1 MDKVCNWGNQF
12 IKTQYFEALTEEQKE
27 NSESIVLSF
36 TEHMYVDHRLT
47 PEKWNESALQQVC
60 LHTLPEMM
68 VTGESYFTS
77 MAPVLSA
84 FFEFLA
90 ENQLVKSASGLAK
103 KVREIDQQIVQN
115 ALNPENWNIG
125 KTVFMEGIQAGVD
138 MTNEKE
144 RDAFLENITEGSLAD
159 TLVGK
164 LLENILFDTPE
175 KARKNKKKKM
185 KRNKK
190 EKRKKENVRH
200 IDSLC
205 NWIKP

>member
-1 MDKVCNWGNQF
+1 MNKVCNWGNQF

-27 NSESIVLSF
+27 NSESVALSF
-36 TEHMYVDHRLT
+36 TEHMYVDHKLT
-47 PEKWNESALQQVC
+47 PEKWNESALEQVC

-68 VTGESYFTS
+68 VSDESYFTS
-77 MAPVLSA
+77 MAPVLCA

-90 ENQLVKSASGLAK
+90 ENQLVKSASGLAR

-125 KTVFMEGIQAGVD
+125 KTVFMAGIQAGVD
-138 MTNEKE
+138 MINEKE
-144 RDAFLENITEGSLAD
+144 RDAFLENVTEGSLAD
-159 TLVGK
+159 TLVK
-164 LLENILFDTPE
+164 KMLEKNILFDDPE
-175 KARKNKKKKM
+175 EVGKNKKKKKM

-190 EKRKKENVRH
+190 EKEKKENVRH

-205 NWIKP
+205 N